1 MDISKDNSD
10 SIHSD
15 TSHLHEHSE
24 NSAIFNNIHQ
34 FTTKNDSSVS

>member
-1 MDISKDNSD
+1 MDNSKDNSD

-15 TSHLHEHSE
+15 TSQNHENGE